1 MGRRSGSI
9 AAVGSPSSQ
18 TPITARVRIGQ
29 QPDFVRLFQTL
40 PRAGEWVNFAPPG
53 RRRDDYEV
61 DWVLHWAIDPDDT
74 DSPDVTVEIQLVDP
88 E

>member
-1 MGRRSGSI
+1 M
-9 AAVGSPSSQ
+9 GSPSSQ

-74 DSPDVTVEIQLVDP
+74 DSPDVTVEIQLVEP